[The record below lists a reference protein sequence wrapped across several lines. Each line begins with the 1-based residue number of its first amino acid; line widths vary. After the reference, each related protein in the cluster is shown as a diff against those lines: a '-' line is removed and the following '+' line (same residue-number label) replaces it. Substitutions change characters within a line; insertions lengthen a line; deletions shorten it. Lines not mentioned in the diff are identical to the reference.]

1 MPTVSVS
8 FTRPA
13 DTVPYTAGDL
23 ICNAGVPVALEFT
36 PPTTTVSIGA
46 GSAQTVQAALKFRS
60 ARLIRASGAAPA
72 AIRLVALTRRQVRAD
87 TAPYAALPVEWPAY
101 TGTDNAAFPPVPFV
115 ATLDFPRIIPAPRV
129 ILPDVFDSAVQNQ
142 LPSTPIRV
150 LLQAM
155 EPFTPLSGETF
166 TLELSTDYSA

>member
-1 MPTVSVS
+1 MPTVSAS

-13 DTVPYTAGDL
+13 DTVPYHRGDL
-23 ICNAGVPVALEFT
+23 ICNAGTPVALEFT
-36 PPTTTVSIGA
+36 PPATTLPLGA
-46 GSAQTVQAALKFRS
+46 GSDRTVPGFLKFRS
-60 ARLIRASGAAPA
+60 ARLIRATGAAPA
-72 AIRLVALTRRQVRAD
+72 AIRLVALTRRHVRAD
-87 TAPYAALPVEWPAY
+87 AAPYAALPVEWPAY
-101 TGTDNAAFPPVPFV
+101 TGTDNAAFPTVPFV

-129 ILPDVFDSAVQNQ
+129 ILPDIFDSAVQNQ